1 MRLQCNHDRLRR
13 LPVRAVIFSLVVM
26 GVYAA
31 RVDADPTVHFE
42 LRLAPGQDDAVMTLG
57 DPADDTLQIELWGEV
72 SDAAP
77 GTKVRWHGVFP
88 RVSQD
93 GVISYAGDYA
103 ASVFTF
109 GCLFPASDNTPSS
122 GDFSATCI
130 DALGIFDGVGAPALW
145 GTFSVSAVAVGQVSY
160 DFAPQV
166 VVDQQVTEWGVTL
179 DVGTLIM
186 PELINLFDS
195 DCGDGSCNV
204 TGSVDPALAVIEVVD
219 MPQVARSPDA
229 DEDGDVDF
237 QDYSALQACVID
249 SNGPLSPACQRL
261 DLDSD
266 NTIGAGDAAMFAAA
280 VTGILPPIGGLDE
293 DQDVDL
299 ADFARYQLCRG
310 PNGVVGN
317 ETLCTFADVDRNG
330 TLDEAD
336 LAKLVE
342 QLTGPAH

>member
-130 DALGIFDGVGAPALW
+130 DALGIFDGVGLQRFGGPSRSARLPW
-145 GTFSVSAVAVGQVSY
+145 GKSA
-160 DFAPQV
+160 
-166 VVDQQVTEWGVTL
+166 T
-179 DVGTLIM
+179 I
-186 PELINLFDS
+186 
-195 DCGDGSCNV
+195 
-204 TGSVDPALAVIEVVD
+204 
-219 MPQVARSPDA
+219 SP
-229 DEDGDVDF
+229 
-237 QDYSALQACVID
+237 
-249 SNGPLSPACQRL
+249 PRLS
-261 DLDSD
+261 S
-266 NTIGAGDAAMFAAA
+266 IS
-280 VTGILPPIGGLDE
+280 
-293 DQDVDL
+293 
-299 ADFARYQLCRG
+299 
-310 PNGVVGN
+310 
-317 ETLCTFADVDRNG
+317 
-330 TLDEAD
+330 
-336 LAKLVE
+336 K
-342 QLTGPAH
+342 